1 MTANLKLIIV
11 SCAAVLLASPAIAQG
26 GGGFGM
32 TLGAQNVGPKYPG
45 DEERDAVGCVWRRQ
59 WIIDDRGRRILR
71 RVRICY

>member
-1 MTANLKLIIV
+1 MASLQHCVPVRMTANLKLIIV

-45 DEERDAVGCVWRRQ
+45 DEERDAGVAAPV
-59 WIIDDRGRRILR
+59 DH
-71 RVRICY
+71 

>member
-1 MTANLKLIIV
+1 MASLQHCVPVKMTANLKLIIV

-45 DEERDAVGCVWRRQ
+45 DEERDAGVAAPV
-59 WIIDDRGRRILR
+59 DH
-71 RVRICY
+71 